1 MARLPKAVSKAAA
14 AMARRR
20 ARLMTP
26 EERSESA
33 RLAGTV
39 GGPARAKKLSKAKR
53 KEIAQKAAQA
63 RWGKRKGAKGTN
75 P

>member
-1 MARLPKAVSKAAA
+1 MARIPKAVSKAAA
-14 AMARRR
+14 AMAKRK

-39 GGPARAKKLSKAKR
+39 GGPARAKRLSKAKR

-63 RWGKRKGAKGTN
+63 RWGKRKGPKGTN